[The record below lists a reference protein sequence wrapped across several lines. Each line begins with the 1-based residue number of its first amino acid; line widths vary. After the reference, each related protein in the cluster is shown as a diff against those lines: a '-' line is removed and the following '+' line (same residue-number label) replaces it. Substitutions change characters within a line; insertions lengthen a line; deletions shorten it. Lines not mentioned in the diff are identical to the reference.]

1 MLLHCFI
8 FIHFYNSNKLFIH
21 FPGFLISVLFSFQV
35 FGDVPVIFVFGFWF
49 DPVVAGKCSL
59 CDLSPYKFVLCS
71 VVLLL
76 LGDTFYKC

>member
-1 MLLHCFI
+1 M
-8 FIHFYNSNKLFIH
+8 
-21 FPGFLISVLFSFQV
+21 

-76 LGDTFYKC
+76 LGDMFYKC